1 MAVAVSAGLREA
13 CGPWGLP
20 RGAGIGP
27 GLLRHESDT
36 PAWAME
42 AHSEVSGALLLGGG
56 GLELDPSNAGSV
68 GECKEERP
76 LGATLHRALKAGQPG
91 TVAPR

>member
-1 MAVAVSAGLREA
+1 
-13 CGPWGLP
+13 
-20 RGAGIGP
+20 
-27 GLLRHESDT
+27 
-36 PAWAME
+36 ME